1 MTAPPDTG
9 RDAAA
14 AIDIRAAAFP
24 DDRTIVERLFRAYA
38 DGLGFDLGFQD
49 FSQELATL
57 PGKYAPP
64 AGRLLIARRGTYP
77 GTDPGDGEPLGCI
90 ALRPLAADGDCEMK
104 RLYLT
109 PAARGLGLG
118 RRLVERLID
127 EARDAG
133 YRRMLLDTL
142 PSMAAAVALY
152 HSVGFVPTEPYVYN
166 PMPGAMFL
174 AKDLS
179 RPE

>member
-1 MTAPPDTG
+1 MTGSSGAG
-9 RDAAA
+9 RGAA
-14 AIDIRAAAFP
+14 AIDIRAAEFP
-24 DDRTIVERLFRAYA
+24 GDRATVERLFRDYA

-49 FSQELATL
+49 FAHELATL
-57 PGKYAPP
+57 PGKYAAP
-64 AGRLLIARRGTYP
+64 AGRLLIARRGTYPGTYP

-90 ALRPLAADGDCEMK
+90 ALRPLATAGDCEMK

-152 HSVGFVPTEPYVYN
+152 RSLGFAPTGPYVFN

-174 AKDLS
+174 AKDL
-179 RPE
+179 